1 MTSDEKTKAEIPVID
16 EEGAIEE
23 VPVEQA
29 ERAPELRDDD
39 LHIPANLPILPLRG
53 LVVFP
58 HTAMPLTVGQARSL
72 KLVDEVATS
81 EDRIIGLFSAKDPHL
96 ETPGPDDIHHIGT
109 LAQIHRLFRAPD
121 GTVRLLVQGLARIE
135 IAEYTQIEP
144 FLRANVI
151 SVPEKVESSLE
162 VEALM
167 RNVVDQFN
175 KLAELVP
182 NIPGELIASALN
194 FDDPLQL
201 VYSIATY
208 VRINLENQQEIL
220 ELESVSAKLHR
231 LMTVL
236 NKELEVLE
244 LGRKIQTEAQSE
256 MEKLQ
261 REYFLR
267 EQLKAIQKELGEG
280 DEQTVEIEEFR
291 RKIEAAGMT
300 EEAEK
305 EARREL
311 DRLAKLPTAAAEY
324 GVIRTYLDLITDL
337 PWSKRTEDNLD
348 INHARQVL
356 HEDHYGLSDVKDRI
370 LEFLAVRKLTLE
382 RADELEA
389 QVEREDQIRRIRS
402 GAILCFVGP
411 PGVGKTSLG
420 ASIAR
425 AMGRK
430 FIRMSLGGVRDEA
443 EIRGFRRTYVGAM
456 PGRLIQS
463 LRRSGSRN
471 PVIMLD
477 EIDKLG
483 RDFRGDPSSALLEV
497 LDPEQNSTFRDHYL
511 DVAFDLSEIM
521 FITTANELEPIPPP
535 LRDRMELIQLSG
547 YTEQEKVQIALQY
560 LIPRQIR
567 ENGLMPDEI
576 SLDDDAIAYLIRNYT
591 REAGV
596 RNLERQI
603 GTVVRKVAVR
613 VAAGEDK
620 HYNVG
625 VDEVRELLR
634 PPKAGYREEIEER
647 TDQSG
652 VAIGLAWTPMGGDVL
667 FVEAAQMPGKTGFQ
681 FTGQLG
687 AVMQESARAAFS
699 YVRSRAN
706 ELKIDEDYFEKHDIH
721 LHVPA
726 GAIPK
731 DGPSAGVTM
740 TTALV
745 SLVTGRAV
753 KSNVAMTGEVTLRGQ
768 VLPVGGIKDKVLAAD
783 RYGLDTVILPKRN
796 EPDLEEIP
804 EDVRQKM
811 TFVLVDSIDQVL
823 EAALVKPSRPRV
835 KKNK

>member
-1 MTSDEKTKAEIPVID
+1 MTEEKIQPEITVIENDDNLDQIPVK
-16 EEGAIEE
+16 
-23 VPVEQA
+23 QA
-29 ERAPELRDDD
+29 DHLPEDDI
-39 LHIPANLPILPLRG
+39 HIPANLPILPLRG

-81 EDRIIGLFSAKDPHL
+81 EDRIIGLFSAKDPQQ
-96 ETPGPDDIHHIGT
+96 EVPGPDDIHQIGT

-121 GTVRLLVQGLARIE
+121 GTVRLLVQGLARIK
-135 IAEYTQIEP
+135 IDDYIQTDP
-144 FLRANVI
+144 FLRANVVGI
-151 SVPEKVESSLE
+151 PEKQESSLE

-208 VRINLENQQEIL
+208 VRINLESQQEIL
-220 ELESVSAKLHR
+220 ELETVSAKLHR

-291 RKIEAAGMT
+291 RRIDVAGMT

-348 INHARQVL
+348 IKHARKVL
-356 HEDHYGLSDVKDRI
+356 NDDHYGLDDVKDRI
-370 LEFLAVRKLTLE
+370 LEFLAVRKLNLE
-382 RADELEA
+382 RADELSKNDESA
-389 QVEREDQIRRIRS
+389 TEYQIRRVRS

-463 LRRSGSRN
+463 LRRSGTKN

-497 LDPEQNSTFRDHYL
+497 LDPEQNSNFRDHYL
-511 DVAFDLSEIM
+511 DVAFDLSDVM
-521 FITTANELEPIPPP
+521 FITTANELEPIPAP
-535 LRDRMELIQLSG
+535 LRDRMEIIQLSG
-547 YTEQEKVQIALQY
+547 YTEQEKLQIALQY
-560 LIPRQIR
+560 LLPRQIR
-567 ENGLMPDEI
+567 ENGVKPDEI
-576 SLDDDAIAYLIRNYT
+576 SFKDEALISLIRNYT

-596 RNLERQI
+596 RNLEREI
-603 GTVVRKVAVR
+603 GTVVRKIAIQI
-613 VAAGEDK
+613 AAGDDK
-620 HYNVG
+620 RYTIDA
-625 VDEVRELLR
+625 DEVRELLR
-634 PPKAGYREEIEER
+634 PPKAGYRDEIVDR
-647 TDQSG
+647 TDQPG
-652 VAIGLAWTPMGGDVL
+652 VAVGLAWTPMGGDVL
-667 FVEAAQMPGKTGFQ
+667 FVEAAQMPGDKGFQ
-681 FTGQLG
+681 YTGQLG

-699 YVRSRAN
+699 YVRARAT
-706 ELKIDEDYFEKHDIH
+706 ELNIPEAYFKGHDIH

-745 SLVTGRAV
+745 SLITGRPV
-753 KSNVAMTGEVTLRGQ
+753 KNNIAMTGEVTLRGQ

-796 EPDLEEIP
+796 EPDLEDIP
-804 EDVRQKM
+804 EDVRNEM

-823 EAALVKPSRPRV
+823 DAALVKPTRKRARN
-835 KKNK
+835 NKQG